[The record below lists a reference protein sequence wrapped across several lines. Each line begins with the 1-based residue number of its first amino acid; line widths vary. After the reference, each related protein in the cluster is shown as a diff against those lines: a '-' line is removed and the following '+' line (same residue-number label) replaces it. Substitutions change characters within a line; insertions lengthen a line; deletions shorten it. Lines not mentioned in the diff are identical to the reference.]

1 MEWQVRVDRG
11 RKVWTCE
18 VRIPLSALSETA
30 PTVGTRWR
38 ANLYRID
45 RAHRAFLA
53 SNPLLSGSFH
63 TPDRFGW
70 LEFTQ

>member
-11 RKVWTCE
+11 RKVWTSE

-45 RAHRAFLA
+45 RVHRAFLA

-63 TPDRFGW
+63 TPERFGW
-70 LEFTQ
+70 LEFTE